1 MKTIVY
7 LTTTMMAVVIMSS
20 CTAKQVDTDTY
31 LREMR
36 ERLDQ
41 IQSASYMI
49 ESWDYLPGNPEPR
62 QHMSI
67 YYKELK
73 NPADTTVGTIY
84 LYFSEDDST
93 LLNGAYDGEA
103 KYAVYHE
110 HRGIVR
116 DDFTARDLPFRVVSN
131 PFFRCAYHIID
142 YALTT
147 HDSIEYSLTD
157 SVDYYK
163 FYLITHEEEQIE
175 FIGGKAQHIYSSR
188 PLIADPTSEYE
199 IWFSKQ
205 SGLPYRI
212 KRIQDHDIND
222 HICHNLILNAE
233 NPADFDL
240 NDYLPQGYTIR
251 PYKVRERSAVD
262 ANSMLN
268 HPAPIWS
275 LSDLEGKTIS
285 LKDLHSQVILLE
297 FSATACGPCQ
307 AAIPFLKQLRQEY
320 TDDELQII
328 SFESWGA
335 SDSTIKFYAEKKE
348 LTYPYIRASEDMLNS
363 YKTGGSAPWFFLL
376 DSSHFVRKVFFGYGE
391 GTTDQEI
398 RDAIMELINK
408 S

>member
-1 MKTIVY
+1 MKIIVY
-7 LTTTMMAVVIMSS
+7 LTATMMAVVLMSS

-62 QHMSI
+62 QHLFV

-73 NPADTTVGTIY
+73 NQADTTVGAKY
-84 LYFSEDDST
+84 LYFSENDST
-93 LLNGAYDGEA
+93 ILDGAYDGEA

-110 HRGIVR
+110 HKGIVR
-116 DDFTARDLPFRVVSN
+116 DDFTARNLPFRVVSN
-131 PFFRCAYHIID
+131 PFFRSAYHIID

-147 HDSIEYSLTD
+147 RDSIEYSLTD
-157 SVDYYK
+157 SVDFYK
-163 FYLITHEEEQIE
+163 FHLITHEEEQIE

-188 PLIADPTSEYE
+188 PFIADPTSEYE

-205 SGLPYRI
+205 NSLPYRI

-240 NDYLPQGYTIR
+240 NDYLPQGYIIR
-251 PYKVRERSAVD
+251 PYKVREKSAVD

-268 HPAPIWS
+268 HPAPMWS
-275 LSDLEGKTIS
+275 LTDYDDKTIS
-285 LKDLHSQVILLE
+285 LKDLHSKTILLE

-307 AAIPFLKQLRQEY
+307 AAISFLKQLRQEY
-320 TDDELQII
+320 SDEELQII

-348 LTYPYIRASEDMLNS
+348 LTYPYIRATEDMLNS

-376 DSSHFVRKVFFGYGE
+376 DRNHFVRKVFFGYSE

-398 RDAIMELINK
+398 RDAIKQLMK
-408 S
+408 

>member
-7 LTTTMMAVVIMSS
+7 LTATMMAVALMSS
-20 CTAKQVDTDTY
+20 CTAKQVDTDTF

-62 QHMSI
+62 QHLFV

-73 NPADTTVGTIY
+73 NQADSTVGAKY
-84 LYFSEDDST
+84 LHFSVNDST
-93 LLNGAYDGEA
+93 LLDGAYDGEA
-103 KYAVYHE
+103 KYMVYHDNKS
-110 HRGIVR
+110 IVR
-116 DDFTARDLPFRVVSN
+116 DDFTARNLPFRVVSN
-131 PFFRCAYHIID
+131 PFFRSAYHIID

-147 HDSIEYSLTD
+147 SDSIEYLLTD
-157 SVDYYK
+157 SVDFYK
-163 FYLITHEEEQIE
+163 FHLITHEEEQIE

-205 SGLPYRI
+205 NSLPCRI

-233 NPADFDL
+233 NPAGFDL
-240 NDYLPQGYTIR
+240 NDYLPQGYIIR

-262 ANSMLN
+262 ANNMLN

-275 LSDLEGKTIS
+275 LTDLEGKTIS

-320 TDDELQII
+320 SDEELQII

-335 SDSTIKFYAEKKE
+335 SDSTIKFYTEKKE
-348 LTYPYIRASEDMLNS
+348 LTYPYIRATEDMLNS

-376 DSSHFVRKVFFGYGE
+376 DSSHFVRKIFFGYGE

-398 RDAIMELINK
+398 RDVIKQLMK
-408 S
+408 